1 MKRLVLLASAL
12 ALLGA
17 CGVSKKV
24 KKVEKAV
31 TPDEVVE
38 KVATGDVPGIVA
50 IAFKVLNAT
59 QDFAVV
65 HQDGS
70 CVVAEVRKIP
80 GLGIS
85 LPGGKDSRYY
95 LRIDTKTIADAPGT
109 VRVVLS
115 FFKAAVGAF
124 RQVMNPDSTVG
135 KYAQQIFVHIF
146 GALLKSGVAFK

>member
-1 MKRLVLLASAL
+1 MRTLVLLVAAL
-12 ALLGA
+12 AVLPG

-24 KKVEKAV
+24 KAVKKAL
-31 TPDEVVE
+31 TPEDVVE
-38 KVATGDVPGIVA
+38 KLAAGEMPAIVPIVFA
-50 IAFKVLNAT
+50 VLNAT

-95 LRIDTKTIADAPGT
+95 FRVDLQNVGT
-109 VRVVLS
+109 TAGSVKMVFT
-115 FFKAAVGAF
+115 FFKSAVGAF
-124 RQVMNPDSTVG
+124 HKVSSPDTLIG
-135 KYAQQIFVHIF
+135 KYANTLFTHII
-146 GALLKSGVAFK
+146 GALLKSGVVFK